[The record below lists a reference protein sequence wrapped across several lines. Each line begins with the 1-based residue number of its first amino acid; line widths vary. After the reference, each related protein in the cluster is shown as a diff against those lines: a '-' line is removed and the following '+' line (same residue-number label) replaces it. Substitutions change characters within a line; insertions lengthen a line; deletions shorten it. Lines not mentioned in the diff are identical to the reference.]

1 MGLYHQCVFYGI
13 ALCLCSASALA
24 EDALPS
30 ADQLDFQER
39 LLLHPTTKQL
49 AAERDGRVRIYDSL
63 EIGLINTVLDQ
74 QFNRIEH
81 MMFSRI
87 HHLPPAGAG
96 PAEVENDGCDD

>member
-1 MGLYHQCVFYGI
+1 MDLCRPCMFYGV

-30 ADQLDFQER
+30 ADQLDYHER

-49 AAERDGRVRIYDSL
+49 AAEQDGRVRIYDAL
-63 EIGLINTVLDQ
+63 EIGLINTALDQ
-74 QFNRIEH
+74 QFDRIDH

-87 HHLPPAGAG
+87 HHLPPPGAG
-96 PAEVENDGCDD
+96 PAVVEDDGCDN

>member
-1 MGLYHQCVFYGI
+1 MDLYRQCMFYGV

-24 EDALPS
+24 EDVLPG

-49 AAERDGRVRIYDSL
+49 TAEQDGRVRIYDSL
-63 EIGLINTVLDQ
+63 EMGLINTALDQ
-74 QFNRIEH
+74 RFNRIEH

-96 PAEVENDGCDD
+96 PAAVEDDGCDD

>member
-1 MGLYHQCVFYGI
+1 MLYGV

-24 EDALPS
+24 EDALAS

-39 LLLHPTTKQL
+39 LLLHPSTKQR
-49 AAERDGRVRIYDSL
+49 AAEQDGRVRIYDSL
-63 EIGLINTVLDQ
+63 EIGLINTALDQ

-87 HHLPPAGAG
+87 HHLPPSGAG
-96 PAEVENDGCDD
+96 PAAVEDDGCDD

>member
-1 MGLYHQCVFYGI
+1 MDLCRQCLFYGA

-24 EDALPS
+24 EDMLPS
-30 ADQLDFQER
+30 ADQPDYQER

-49 AAERDGRVRIYDSL
+49 GAEQDGRVRIYDSL
-63 EIGLINTVLDQ
+63 EIGLINTALDQ
-74 QFNRIEH
+74 QFDRIDH

-87 HHLPPAGAG
+87 HHLPPSGAG